1 MSVYRDLIELVLQRK
16 YPGQLVIQ
24 LTDHCNAC
32 CPQCGMS
39 ITHPYK
45 RSRLRNDDV
54 KRTLDAAAKKGI
66 KVVSFTGGEPLLM
79 VDELTMFMKYAGDA
93 GIDYIRT
100 GTNGFIFMNHEKSGF
115 FSRIHRIAEK
125 LAETPL
131 RNFWISIDS
140 AISSV
145 HEAMRGFPG
154 VIAGIRKALPI
165 FHQHGIYPT
174 ANAFVNRKV
183 GGEETALPIIPQH
196 DQARLK
202 VFYDRYGKALDD
214 LFRFVVE
221 LGFTMV
227 STCYPI
233 SVAENNDAADMKPI
247 YGATSSESLVRFSND
262 EKAVLFKALLEN
274 VTEWRPK
281 IRAFSPHC
289 SLYALHKQY
298 LNDAE
303 SSAYPCR
310 GGIDF
315 FFIDAKDGCT
325 YPCGYRG
332 KENLGKFWNLNT
344 ALIDSGFPC
353 YRCDWECFRD
363 PSEFFGP
370 LIHGM
375 NNPLGLLKKLS
386 RDKRYLASWAEDL
399 LYYSACSFFDGRRP
413 PDYLR
418 LQRFEKQS

>member
-1 MSVYRDLIELVLQRK
+1 MDLLLQRK

-39 ITHPYK
+39 IAHSYK
-45 RSRLRNDDV
+45 RSKLKSDDV
-54 KRTLDAAAKKGI
+54 RRTLDAAAKKGI

-79 VDELTMFMKYAGDA
+79 VDDLTMFMKYAGEA

-100 GTNGFIFMNHEKSGF
+100 GTNGFMFMNHKKYGF
-115 FSRIHRIAEK
+115 SSRIHRIAEK

-140 AISSV
+140 AVPSV

-154 VIAGIRKALPI
+154 VIEGIHKALPI
-165 FHQHGIYPT
+165 LHRHGIYPT

-183 GGEETALPIIPQH
+183 GGEETALPIIHQH
-196 DQARLK
+196 DQERLG
-202 VFYDRYGKALDD
+202 VFYDRYRKALDD

-227 STCYPI
+227 STCYPM
-233 SVAENNDAADMKPI
+233 SVDHSEDPMDLKPI
-247 YGATSSESLVRFSND
+247 YGATSNESLVRFSQY
-262 EKAVLFKALLEN
+262 EKALLFKALLEN
-274 VTEWRPK
+274 ITEWRSR
-281 IRAFSPHC
+281 IRAFSSYS

-298 LNDAE
+298 LNGVDNT
-303 SSAYPCR
+303 AYPCR

-332 KENLGKFWNLNT
+332 KENLGKFWNLNPDV
-344 ALIDSGFPC
+344 LDRGSPC
-353 YRCDWECFRD
+353 HRCDWECFRD
-363 PSEFFGP
+363 PSELFGP
-370 LIHGM
+370 LIEAM
-375 NNPLGLLKKLS
+375 RAPLSLARRLQKNK
-386 RDKRYLASWAEDL
+386 DYLAGWAEDL

-413 PDYLR
+413 PDYHQLR
-418 LQRFEKQS
+418 RFRKHS